1 MKIYVNAMAINK
13 NDRQFPYCQTSNE
26 KTKTNNHPII
36 FKGENT
42 DTINWSKINLLHS
55 MCEEGNIDG
64 IEKLC
69 DLNNEIDRN
78 WLIKALAKKWKNET
92 GVEFRCSSADKEAV
106 SVFRKAADTIGA
118 YLKVYQHPEINM
130 SMPDTITLMDNNYD
144 GVKNLENG
152 FMITDIT
159 DFGKIDSTHIFI
171 DYRAFL
177 DEFKGEFK
185 TGIDSGMDIFHH
197 ELEHSRFAKE
207 NSSQFLMLQNW
218 GIDALFQN
226 KKHNQNNEAKTL
238 MEFKDLYKVHWKEL
252 RDGGLENYKE
262 HSFCTNLKKC
272 PENLD
277 KSGLH
282 YNMEKIPFRLNEF
295 IKTIIDVKK
304 YPEAQKSYNVSNTL
318 LKKCTGTFMANLSK
332 LEEKF
337 TSIIGFISREKFR
350 DLVFCNPLELHAV
363 SREEEYQGK
372 PLSIEMRNLQDDFK
386 FPKVKH
392 MSYLPEN
399 HPVIQRIKKLNLNKL
414 IK

>member
-1 MKIYVNAMAINK
+1 MKIYANTMAISK
-13 NDRQFPYCQTSNE
+13 NDGRFPYCQTSNE
-26 KTKTNNHPII
+26 KTRTKKCPII

-42 DTINWSKINLLHS
+42 DTINWSKINCLNS
-55 MCEEGNIDG
+55 MCKEGDIDG
-64 IEKLC
+64 IEKIC

-78 WLIKALAKKWKNET
+78 WLIKAVSKKWKDET

-106 SVFRKAADTIGA
+106 FVFRKAADAIGP

-130 SMPDTITLMDNNYD
+130 SIPDTITLIDNNYD
-144 GVKNLENG
+144 GVKNLKNG
-152 FMITDIT
+152 FMRPDIT
-159 DFGKIDSTHIFI
+159 GFGKIDSTHIFI

-185 TGIDSGMDIFHH
+185 TGIDSGIDVFHH

-207 NSSQFLMLQNW
+207 NPNQYLMLENW

-238 MEFKDLYKVHWKEL
+238 MDFKDLYNQHWEEL
-252 RDGGLENYKE
+252 RDGGLDSYTKY
-262 HSFCTNLKKC
+262 SLCTNLNRC
-272 PENLD
+272 PENLNKYD
-277 KSGLH
+277 H

-304 YPEAQKSYNVSNTL
+304 YPKFQNCYNVSDIL
-318 LKKCTGTFMANLSK
+318 LQQCTDSFIANLSK

-337 TSIIGFISREKFR
+337 NSIINLISLENFR
-350 DLVFCNPLELHAV
+350 NYAFCNPLELHAV
-363 SREEEYQGK
+363 SREKEYQGK
-372 PLSIEMRNLQDDFK
+372 PLSIEMRNLQDDFG
-386 FPKVKH
+386 FPKIKH

-399 HPVIQRIKKLNLNKL
+399 HAMIQKLKKIRIK
-414 IK
+414 